1 MNRRGSR
8 YALRLPGCESSATAN
23 ERTQELFCAQTG
35 ESRAMGLCL
44 MPRSLTVS
52 IADDE
57 PLTRQVL
64 DRMLAALGHHVLNVA
79 ENGQQFIE
87 QCQRQIP
94 ELAIID
100 LEMPV
105 LDGLATAEELRS
117 MSGVPIILLSGH
129 PDFNQVVRQ
138 QEPIE
143 VYLSKPVTLGTLQ
156 AAIEQAVARSGG
168 AQM

>member
-1 MNRRGSR
+1 
-8 YALRLPGCESSATAN
+8 
-23 ERTQELFCAQTG
+23 
-35 ESRAMGLCL
+35 

-64 DRMLAALGHHVLNVA
+64 DRMLAALGHRVLSMA

-87 QCQRQIP
+87 QCQQQVP
-94 ELAIID
+94 DLAIID

-105 LDGLATAEELRS
+105 LDGLATAEELRA
-117 MSGVPIILLSGH
+117 MSPVPIILLSGH
-129 PDFNQVVRQ
+129 PDLNQVVRQ

-143 VYLSKPVTLGTLQ
+143 VYLPKPVTLGALQ
-156 AAIEQAVARSGG
+156 AAIEQASAPMG
-168 AQM
+168 